1 MILDTNVISE
11 LARPYPEPK
20 VRSWLLAQPAS
31 SLATTTINVAEIHA
45 GIALLPEGAKRTE
58 VRAKMLVGLQVLAA
72 NTFAFD
78 GAAAGAYGQLIAT
91 RARLGR
97 PLRGFDGLIAA
108 IALSYGHAIATRNV
122 ADFADCGLLIINPW
136 DAP

>member
-78 GAAAGAYGQLIAT
+78 LIEGL
-91 RARLGR
+91 RRFSE
-97 PLRGFDGLIAA
+97 PLQDDLASRGLVSCAVKRG
-108 IALSYGHAIATRNV
+108 
-122 ADFADCGLLIINPW
+122 
-136 DAP
+136 

>member
-20 VRSWLLAQPAS
+20 VRAWLLAQPAS
-31 SLATTTINVAEIHA
+31 SFATTTINVAEIHA

-58 VRAKMLVGLQVLAA
+58 VRANMLAGLQVLAA

-78 GAAAGAYGQLIAT
+78 TAAAAVYGPLVAK

-108 IALSYGHAIATRNV
+108 IALSCGHAIATRNV
-122 ADFADCGLLIINPW
+122 ADFDDCGLIIFNPW
-136 DAP
+136 D